1 MHDPGSAPADGD
13 AGEVPRELVSE
24 PLEPDPGSFSRDGV
38 PAGAPAW
45 PLRFRWRDRDYAV
58 AAIERVWKTTNA
70 SPYTTGDIYVRRHYA
85 DVRTACGERLRI
97 YADRSGRRG
106 RWMVH
111 SRAR

>member
-1 MHDPGSAPADGD
+1 MSADGD
-13 AGEVPRELVSE
+13 TGEAPRELISE
-24 PLEPDPGSFSRDGV
+24 PLEPDPTAFSRDGV

-45 PLRFRWRDRDYAV
+45 PLRFTWRARVYEIET
-58 AAIERVWKTTNA
+58 IERTWKTTNA

-85 DVRTACGERLRI
+85 DVRTACGAQLRI